1 MVLKH
6 RDTEVLRFDWL
17 EPQGVRIV
25 SVNDAA
31 SRFLP
36 LDMHGEA
43 TDEGLWRWLKHRV
56 VPKHRAY
63 IDQVLAQLGIRN
75 GDLRGIIRFSRGLS
89 LNDVHWVVAEN
100 DQVLW
105 KDINLYDNPFSET
118 LAAMAFTGGD
128 GTVALGSMSPELT
141 TNGMLAKCW
150 RRRDGVPVLFKG
162 GTEGA
167 ANSGFEPYSE
177 FYAAQVAEA
186 LGLPHVPYGLSK
198 FKGRLC
204 STCPAFTSNRYG
216 YLSAGRYMTRE
227 AALSDPRF
235 ADIFFFDA
243 IICNP
248 DRHLGN
254 FGYLVDNDTNEIIGA
269 APIFDNGYGLFSLA
283 LYKNKYKD
291 EFADLSAFAAARTPA
306 LYQPWLNVPGGLT
319 EEMKMRARRLLGFRF
334 TRHPHYNLPT
344 PRLRILEDF
353 LQKRVLE
360 IANYIGDI
368 ESNRDISCGGLTVKN
383 KSQQSRCLMGAEEG
397 AAMIASNMR
406 ADPFISVSELAEL
419 LGVSRPTVLARIAL
433 LRARGVVRRVGSP
446 KTGHWE
452 VLEKK
457 P

>member
-1 MVLKH
+1 MILKH
-6 RDTEVLRFDWL
+6 RDTEVLRFEWL

-31 SRFLP
+31 VRFLP

-128 GTVALGSMSPELT
+128 GTVALGSTSPELT

-204 STCPAFTSNRYG
+204 STCPAFTNNRYG

-360 IANYIGDI
+360 IANYSGGV
-368 ESNRDISCGGLTVKN
+368 ENNRDISCGGLTVKN
-383 KSQQSRCLMGAEEG
+383 KSQQPRCLMGAEEG

-433 LRARGVVRRVGSP
+433 LRARGVVRRVGPP

-452 VLEKK
+452 VLEKMA
-457 P
+457 